1 MTYRHAV
8 VWIDHHR
15 ATVIDFSVDDR
26 HVAKLEAA
34 APQRLHRK
42 SGPMG
47 SGHAPDDVQ
56 LFRDVVAA
64 LGDAAEVVVT
74 GPGTARTAFAKHVER
89 HHPDLHVRI
98 TGVHPLDH
106 PSDRE
111 LVAYARAWFRR
122 VDALEGPEGRARG

>member
-1 MTYRHAV
+1 MTHRHAV
-8 VWIDHHR
+8 VWIDHQR
-15 ATVIDFSVDDR
+15 ATVIDFSVSDQ
-26 HVAKLEAA
+26 HVAKLAVEE
-34 APQRLHRK
+34 PRKLHRK

-64 LGDAAEVVVT
+64 LGDAEEVVIT
-74 GPGTARTAFAKHVER
+74 GPGTARTAFARHVER
-89 HHPDLHVRI
+89 HHPQLHARV

-122 VDALEGPEGRARG
+122 VDALGRPPG